1 MSSEAITPVN
11 SDPSSADE
19 AGKKK
24 RKWRVSRR
32 GFLIGAGVIGGGLLL
47 GWRFGLPEAQLKIA
61 EAVDGASASFGPVP
75 TDPNAWFEVTP
86 DNRVR
91 LLITKVEM
99 GQGIK
104 TSLAQI
110 AAEEL
115 GIAPNLIEVQ
125 QASTNEGF
133 TDSAGTAASS
143 SVSSLFKPLREAS
156 ANLREMLKAEAAKT
170 LGVAAPALTIDGL
183 TFVANND
190 VSKRVDFGQLVA
202 NQKSW
207 QAPKEAPALKT
218 ASEFSVIGQPVQ
230 RLDVPDKVTGKAIYG
245 YDVRLP
251 GMLYGAVLRPPTI
264 SAKLKRVEP
273 GAAESIEGVKKV
285 VIDTANGFAGVV
297 ATSRMAAQQG
307 VAALQAEWDDG
318 KLWQQDEIDALVTA
332 GGGTTIQRI
341 GNAPA
346 QLNSPTVASEYRTP
360 FAIQTPLEAQA
371 ALADVKADRAKVW
384 SSTQSQFSVRRYVAQ
399 ALGYKEEQVEV
410 QTTNLGGGF
419 GRKSGWEVAVEAAR
433 LSKAAGAPVHVAW
446 SRQEELQNGFFR
458 PPSDHKL
465 AAKIENGR
473 ITAWQHEH
481 ASGDVLFAFFPGIV
495 KTVVGA
501 DFGAT
506 RAATIQYDAPNRLTT
521 SLRVDLPVKT
531 GPWRGLGLLPNAFA
545 VESFMDELA
554 QAANADP
561 LQFRLDHLPANVWG
575 RRMAAVLKAAAEKGE
590 WGKPLPEGRA
600 RGIAC
605 TSDVDTVV
613 AQVAEVSLDRSTGKI
628 NVHRIALAMDCGLA
642 VNPNGIA
649 AQAEGSVMWGVGSA
663 LIEAMRIVD
672 GQVEPRNFDVYPL
685 LTIADAP
692 QVDVVLIDTL
702 KDGEPRGVGE
712 PPMGPTAAAIG
723 NAFFALTGKR
733 LRQMPFTP
741 ASVLAALQS

>member
-1 MSSEAITPVN
+1 VT
-11 SDPSSADE
+11 
-19 AGKKK
+19 
-24 RKWRVSRR
+24 RR
-32 GFLIGAGVIGGGLLL
+32 GLLIGAGVIGGGLLL
-47 GWRFGLPEAQLKIA
+47 GWRFGVPEAQLKIA
-61 EAVDGASASFGPVP
+61 EALDGASAGFAPVP

-91 LLITKVEM
+91 LFITKVEM

-115 GIAPNLIEVQ
+115 GVAPNMLDVQ
-125 QASTNEGF
+125 QASTNQGF
-133 TDSAGTAASS
+133 SDSTGTAGSS
-143 SVSSLFKPLREAS
+143 SVSSLYKPLREAA
-156 ANLREMLKAEAAKT
+156 ANLREMLRAEAAKA
-170 LGVAAPALTIDGL
+170 LGVPAASLTVDGMA
-183 TFVANND
+183 FVASND
-190 VSKRVDFGQLVA
+190 SSMRVDFGQLVS
-202 NQKSW
+202 NQKTW
-207 QAPKEAPALKT
+207 QAPKDAPALKT
-218 ASEFSVIGQPVQ
+218 AANFNVIGQPVQ
-230 RLDVPDKVTGKAIYG
+230 RIDVPDKVTGKAIYG
-245 YDVRLP
+245 YDVRVP

-264 SAKLKRVEP
+264 AAKLKSVTA
-273 GAAESIEGVKKV
+273 GSAESIEGVKKV
-285 VIDTANGFAGVV
+285 VIDVANGFAGVV
-297 ATSRMAAQQG
+297 ATSRMAAQRG
-307 VAALQAEWDDG
+307 VAALQAEWDTG

-332 GGGTTIQRI
+332 GGGTTIQRV

-346 QLNSPTVASEYRTP
+346 QLGSPTVTGEYRSP

-371 ALADVKADRAKVW
+371 AMADVKADSAKIY

-399 ALGYKEEQVEV
+399 AVGLKEEQVEV

-419 GRKSGWEVAVEAAR
+419 GRKSGWEAAVEAAR
-433 LSKAAGAPVHVAW
+433 LSKAAGVPVHVAW
-446 SRQEELQNGFFR
+446 SRQEELQNGYFR
-458 PPSDHKL
+458 PPTDHKL
-465 AAKIENGR
+465 SAKIDNGR
-473 ITAWQHEH
+473 ITAWQHDQ
-481 ASGDVLFAFFPGIV
+481 ASGDVLFAFFPAIV
-495 KTVVGA
+495 KTAVGA

-506 RAATIQYDAPNRLTT
+506 RAATIKYDVPNRLTVAK
-521 SLRVDLPVKT
+521 RVDLPVKT
-531 GPWRGLGLLPNAFA
+531 GPWRGLGLLANAFA

-554 QAANADP
+554 RAANADP
-561 LQFRLDHLPANVWG
+561 LQFRLDHMPKDDWG
-575 RRMAAVLKAAAEKGE
+575 RRMEAVLRAAADKGE
-590 WGKPLPEGRA
+590 WGKPAPEGRA

-613 AQVAEVSLDRSTGKI
+613 AQVAEISLDRTTGKI

-642 VNPNGIA
+642 VNPDGIG

-663 LIEAMRIVD
+663 LIEEMQIKD
-672 GQVEPRNFDVYPL
+672 GQVTPRNFDTYPL

-692 QVDVVLIDTL
+692 AVDVVLVDTL

-741 ASVLAALQS
+741 ARVLAALNG